1 MQSRLA
7 AFALGVIGCAVLLSL
22 GTWQLNRHAWK
33 QEIIAQI
40 EARIDDPPAALP
52 AEPDSIRDQF
62 QPVLVQGELDGNDL
76 FVLISLPNIGPAH
89 RLISA
94 LETTNGRRIL
104 VDRGWIPANHL
115 MRNEPN
121 QSVEI
126 VGNLHW
132 PDEVDSWTPEP
143 DREKRIWFARDVGEM
158 SRELETEPLM
168 VVARTV
174 RATSSIAIPLPV
186 TSAAIANNHL
196 GYAIQWFGLA
206 MVWAGMT
213 AFLIWRIHR
222 RTV

>member
-7 AFALGVIGCAVLLSL
+7 AFALGVIGCAVLISL
-22 GTWQLNRHAWK
+22 GTWQLNRHVWK

-40 EARIDDPPAALP
+40 EARIDEPPTTLP
-52 AEPDSIRDQF
+52 AIPDSVRDRF
-62 QPVLVQGELDGNDL
+62 KPVLVQGKFYGRDL
-76 FVLISLPNIGPAH
+76 FVLTSLPNIGPVH

-94 LETTNGRRIL
+94 LMTTDGRQIL
-104 VDRGWIPANHL
+104 IDRGWIPANHL

-143 DREKRIWFARDVGEM
+143 DRENGIWFGRDVGQM
-158 SRELETEPLM
+158 AHELGTEPLM
-168 VVARTV
+168 VIARTV
-174 RATSSIAIPLPV
+174 SAPAPIAIPLPL
-186 TSAAIANNHL
+186 TTTAIPNSHL
-196 GYAIQWFGLA
+196 GYAIQWYGLA
-206 MVWAGMT
+206 IVWAGMT

-222 RTV
+222 RMV

>member
-7 AFALGVIGCAVLLSL
+7 AFALGVIGCVVLVSL
-22 GTWQLNRHAWK
+22 GTWQLNRHVWK

-40 EARIDDPPAALP
+40 EARIDEPPTTLP
-52 AEPDSIRDQF
+52 AIPDSFRDRF
-62 QPVLVQGELDGNDL
+62 QPVSVQGEFVGRDL

-94 LETTNGRRIL
+94 LETADGRRIL
-104 VDRGWIPANHL
+104 IDRGWIPANHL

-121 QSVEI
+121 QSAEI

-132 PDEVDSWTPEP
+132 PDEADSWTPEP
-143 DREKRIWFARDVGEM
+143 DREKGIWFARDVGEM
-158 SRELETEPLM
+158 AHELETEPLM

-174 RATSSIAIPLPV
+174 RASAPIAVPLPV
-186 TSAAIANNHL
+186 TAAGISNNHL
-196 GYAIQWFGLA
+196 GYALQWFGLA
-206 MVWAGMT
+206 IVWAGMT
-213 AFLIWRIHR
+213 AYLIWRIHR